1 MSAEA
6 QDFIAKVRAELAA
19 KKWAEAQK
27 LVDNAPT
34 KRDGWTPQEND
45 EVLCLAEYLM
55 ALKDPAF
62 T

>member
-1 MSAEA
+1 MSVEA
-6 QDFIAKVRAELAA
+6 QDFIAKVRAEIAA

-27 LVDNAPT
+27 LLDSAP
-34 KRDGWTPQEND
+34 KDRKEWTPQEND
-45 EVLCLAEYLM
+45 EVLCLAEYLT